1 MSSPKHLRSAFTLIE
16 LLVVIAIIAILIGL
30 LLPAVQKVREAAA
43 RMKCSNNLKQLGLG
57 LHAYHD
63 VNNQFPLGWQIPTT
77 GRNMSWAWSAHLL
90 PFIEQDNLY
99 KLLNVSGRT
108 FEAAISDTSAAGR
121 PAMLTKLS
129 GFVCPSDAN
138 PAGDLNDNRKFTNYG
153 NAALSISNY
162 PGNFGC
168 NGQGIFSDKP
178 VKMAAITD
186 GTSNTFMVGERRSN
200 AGNFAGLWTGKDD
213 TQGDFTQT
221 FALVG
226 YTSYRMQDGYSD
238 TAAAAPK
245 QAFAS
250 NHSGG
255 CNFALCD
262 GSVRFVNQNISYHHE
277 IDPAATPYTATY
289 SKLGDRNDGGVLGSD
304 W

>member
-16 LLVVIAIIAILIGL
+16 LLVVIAIIAVLIGL

-43 RMKCSNNLKQLGLG
+43 RMKCQNHLKQIALG

-63 VNNQFPLGWQIPTT
+63 VNNQFPLGWQNVTT
-77 GRNMSWAWSAHLL
+77 TPNMSWGWGAHVL

-99 KLLNVSGRT
+99 KALGVATRT
-108 FEAAISDTSAAGR
+108 MQAAYADTAVGR
-121 PAMLTKLS
+121 PALLTKVS
-129 GFVCPSDAN
+129 VYVCPSDTN
-138 PAGDLNDNRKFTNYG
+138 PAGDLNDNRKFTNLGGSAISITNYVG
-153 NAALSISNY
+153 NY
-162 PGNFGC
+162 GC

-178 VKMAAITD
+178 VKMTSITD

-200 AGNFAGLWTGKDD
+200 AGNFASVWAGKDD
-213 TQGDFTQT
+213 TQGHPANNQ
-221 FALVG
+221 ALIA

-238 TAAAAPK
+238 TGGGQAYF
-245 QAFAS
+245 AFAS

-255 CNFALCD
+255 ANFALCD
-262 GSVRFVNQNISYHHE
+262 GSVRLVNQNISYKYE
-277 IDPAATPYTATY
+277 TTPPYTATY
-289 SKLGDRNDGGVLGSD
+289 SKLGDRDDGGVLGSD